1 MHMKKMMTFAAAVA
15 AGLASVAQEKA
26 ESAELAWA
34 PGDGI
39 SYGET
44 QIVAF
49 EAGAQLDSRYMTY
62 GVIDGRDPILTPALK
77 ATFFDWFYMGVEA
90 IYDVTKTNGKRGGY
104 GRRTGKR
111 TTPPEGNGP

>member
-15 AGLASVAQEKA
+15 AGLAAVAQEKA

-49 EAGAQLDSRYMTY
+49 EAGATR
-62 GVIDGRDPILTPALK
+62 
-77 ATFFDWFYMGVEA
+77 AT
-90 IYDVTKTNGKRGGY
+90 
-104 GRRTGKR
+104 
-111 TTPPEGNGP
+111 